1 MNTDPQ
7 VRKAGG
13 RLSREDQRRIGDIL
27 RRVYE
32 EVLRQGVPDRF
43 KDLFEQ
49 FDQPKDAGDAETAS
63 REEASGEDQPDRL
76 VGDKAFNNKG
86 SRS

>member
-1 MNTDPQ
+1 MHTDAQ

-27 RRVYE
+27 QRVYD

-43 KDLFEQ
+43 KDLLEQ
-49 FDQPKDAGDAETAS
+49 FDQPKDAGDAENAS
-63 REEASGEDQPDRL
+63 RGQAEGHDEPDRP
-76 VGDKAFNNKG
+76 VGAKAFDNKG